1 MLPRKKGKMSEKLS
15 STPEKNINRVPWK
28 VRAFAAT
35 SLALA
40 GVGAVDCGDGE
51 GDKSAVLGAEVTAE
65 PSLTATIE
73 ITVEPTAK
81 AVETPTP
88 KAEVIKPISDVAAI
102 KAGLTE
108 VYMGK
113 TVPNGSCN
121 IDTINAYAD
130 QIEALYKKNPNKFT
144 LAGQIATIYA
154 ELTVI
159 AKSQDDAAVSELA
172 KGLKAGVEVLIVE
185 HLQEKGLPASNK
197 AELVAAWEQ
206 NVARKVN
213 AIKDVSG
220 CDIVLEKAK

>member
-88 KAEVIKPISDVAAI
+88 KVEVIKPVTEVVAI

-108 VYMGK
+108 VYQGK
-113 TVPNGSCN
+113 SVPQGSCSVE
-121 IDTINAYAD
+121 IMNAYTD
-130 QIEALYKKNPNKFT
+130 QIFANYQKSPVKFT
-144 LAGQIATIYA
+144 LAGQMATIYA
-154 ELTVI
+154 QLSVF
-159 AKSQDDAAVSELA
+159 AKNGGGVPAEELA
-172 KGLKAGVEVLIVE
+172 KSVRAGVEILIKE
-185 HLQEKGLPASNK
+185 HRQELGLPPLTV
-197 AELVAAWEQ
+197 AESMVSWEQ
-206 NVARKVN
+206 NVARRLAEIEDK
-213 AIKDVSG
+213 SG
-220 CDIVLEKAK
+220 CDISLEKQK

>member
-1 MLPRKKGKMSEKLS
+1 MSEKLS

-113 TVPNGSCN
+113 TVPKGSCN

-130 QIEALYKKNPNKFT
+130 QIAALYQKNPNKFT
-144 LAGQIATIYA
+144 LSGQIATIYA

-159 AKSQDDAAVSELA
+159 AKSQDDVAVSELA
-172 KGLKAGVEVLIVE
+172 KGVKAGVEVLIVE

-197 AELVAAWEQ
+197 AELVAGWEQ
-206 NVARKVN
+206 IVARKVD
-213 AIKDVSG
+213 AINDGSG